1 MKCTLHNPNPH
12 ASRRGFTV
20 IEIVLAVSAF
30 MLLAAVLLS
39 ILRIIDRTRAAGAN
53 LSTATT
59 VSNMLEQRL
68 RADFDR
74 MTRDGFLVIRNR
86 LSPAVP
92 LANGL
97 ASTQRRIDEIMFF
110 TAGQSGT
117 VRAALDA
124 GRNAQGQAA
133 AIYIGHGLSRGPGT
147 AADPNYAKIDD
158 NINSA
163 PTFGADGPALY
174 AKDWILAR
182 VPLTLASPANPA
194 VAVGIAAP
202 VPPRYLDS
210 PIQIALQ
217 PAAKSL
223 FRTINLT
230 PSGFNQ
236 IVNGFRGDMRVP
248 VIASGTVDVVSQDLS
263 TIRQIMLAGFLGHQL
278 NMPLWEYSVGTAHFP
293 SIALG
298 NGLIPV
304 DPLAPVY
311 PLPPRVSDIEGGMN
325 RLMLDALPTNSDGP
339 QRIRVE
345 LQAPAPDPVLLAS
358 NPQIARDDATMLT
371 TTSLLPGVSEF
382 IVEWSFGVA
391 YGPSSANGPAMP
403 DPSKIGST
411 IWHGMRRPGDPET
424 QIAGDP
430 QGSVAPF
437 IGRYPANL
445 YGNAGTLVAAR
456 SLGQAQSAA
465 ATDFVDL
472 LVVDPTAAGAQS
484 VEKMTMNGLMLVAAK
499 TNNPATD
506 RRLCIMY
513 PRTGMLP
520 GLHELSQQRVHG
532 ETGLFAADPVDSFF
546 GYFDTRYRPLVSR
559 DPRNANYPAQLAI
572 DRNNDDLL
580 NDNDGDD
587 GDKTILIRDVNG
599 NGRYDPLDGDRLA
612 VPDTLPAAW
621 PAQIRVTIRYAG
633 VGVPLGSEQTFV
645 YVFTTPGVFPS
656 GAN

>member
-1 MKCTLHNPNPH
+1 MKCTLNNPSPH
-12 ASRRGFTV
+12 ANRRGFTV
-20 IEIVLAVSAF
+20 IEVVLAVSAF

-53 LSTATT
+53 LSNATT

-97 ASTQRRIDEIMFF
+97 GASQRRIDEIMFF

-133 AIYIGHGLSRGPGT
+133 AVYIGHGLSRGPGT
-147 AADPNYAKIDD
+147 AADPNFAKIDD
-158 NINSA
+158 TNSQA
-163 PTFGADGPALY
+163 PAFGADGPSRY

-182 VPLTLASPANPA
+182 VPLTLASPTNPA
-194 VAVGIAAP
+194 VAVTTGGALTVA
-202 VPPRYLDS
+202 PRYLDS

-230 PSGFNQ
+230 PSGLGQ
-236 IVNGFRGDMRVP
+236 VVNGFRGDALIP

-263 TIRQIMLAGFLGHQL
+263 TIRQIMLGGYLGYRL
-278 NMPLWEYSVGTAHFP
+278 SDPLPENAVGTGGGTA
-293 SIALG
+293 IG
-298 NGLIPV
+298 NGVFPIS
-304 DPLAPVY
+304 PLTPQ
-311 PLPPRVSDIEGGMN
+311 LSDIERGMN
-325 RLMLDALPTNSDGP
+325 RLMLDALPTDSAVAGNK
-339 QRIRVE
+339 RIRVE
-345 LQAPAPDPVLLAS
+345 LQAPLPDSVLLAA
-358 NPQIARDDATMLT
+358 NPQISRDDATMLT

-382 IVEWSFGVA
+382 IVEWSFGLT
-391 YGPSSANGPAMP
+391 YGPSSANGPAIA

-430 QGSVAPF
+430 LGSVSPF
-437 IGRYPANL
+437 IGGYPINL
-445 YGNAGTLVAAR
+445 YGDVGARVAAR
-456 SLGQAQSAA
+456 SLGQPQSQQS
-465 ATDFVDL
+465 TDFIERL
-472 LVVDPTAAGAQS
+472 IVDPTAVGGQS
-484 VEKMTMNGLMLVAAK
+484 VEKMTLSGLMLVTAR
-499 TNNPATD
+499 TSEPATD
-506 RRLCIMY
+506 GRLCIMY

-520 GLHELSQQRVHG
+520 GLHEMSQQRVHG
-532 ETGLFAADPVDSFF
+532 DSGLAAADPVDSFF
-546 GYFDTRYRPLVSR
+546 GYYDTRYRPLVSR
-559 DPRNANYPAQLAI
+559 DQRNANYPAQLAI

-587 GDKTILIRDVNG
+587 GDKTILVRDVNG

>member
-1 MKCTLHNPNPH
+1 MKYTLHNPNPH

-20 IEIVLAVSAF
+20 IEVVLAVSAF

-53 LSTATT
+53 LSSATT

-97 ASTQRRIDEIMFF
+97 GSSQRRVDEIMFF
-110 TAGQSGT
+110 TTGQSGT

-147 AADPNYAKIDD
+147 AAAPNFAQIDD
-158 NINSA
+158 DNNQA
-163 PTFGADGPALY
+163 LTFGADGPARY
-174 AKDWILAR
+174 AKDWILGR

-194 VAVGIAAP
+194 VAVTTGNPAAAG
-202 VPPRYLDS
+202 PRYLDS

-230 PSGFNQ
+230 PSGNNQ
-236 IVNGFRGDMRVP
+236 VVNGFRGDSLVP
-248 VIASGTVDVVSQDLS
+248 VIASGTVDIVSQDLS
-263 TIRQIMLAGFLGHQL
+263 TIRQIMLGGYLGYQL
-278 NMPLWEYSVGTAHFP
+278 SDPLPENAVGTGAGI
-293 SIALG
+293 SIG
-298 NGLIPV
+298 NGVFPIS
-304 DPLAPVY
+304 PLTTQ
-311 PLPPRVSDIEGGMN
+311 LSDIERGMN
-325 RLMLDALPTNSDGP
+325 RLMLDALPTDSAPPGNK
-339 QRIRVE
+339 RIRVE
-345 LQAPAPDPVLLAS
+345 LQAPTPEPVLLAS
-358 NPQIARDDATMLT
+358 NAQIARDDATMLT

-382 IVEWSFGVA
+382 IVEWSFGVT

-403 DPSKIGST
+403 DLSKIGST

-424 QIAGDP
+424 QIAGDAR
-430 QGSVAPF
+430 GSVSPF
-437 IGRYPANL
+437 IGRYPADL

-456 SLGQAQSAA
+456 SLGRAQSSAA
-465 ATDFVDL
+465 AEFVER
-472 LVVDPTAAGAQS
+472 LVVDPTAVGAQS
-484 VEKMTMNGLMLVAAK
+484 VEKMTLNGLMLVAAK

-532 ETGLFAADPVDSFF
+532 ESGAVAADPVDSFF
-546 GYFDTRYRPLVSR
+546 GYYDTRYRPLVSR

-572 DRNNDDLL
+572 DRNDDDLL

-599 NGRYDPLDGDRLA
+599 NGLYDPLDGDRLA
-612 VPDTLPAAW
+612 VPHTLPAAW

-633 VGVPLGSEQTFV
+633 AGVPLGSEQTFV